1 LPKTCNAAVD
11 KSRVSLA
18 KSLIIQS
25 VFCHY
30 AWPEIFNNHIAFSG
44 EFGNQ
49 VRGFAFR
56 QVEGTEVLPSVLLR
70 EVRRYLF
77 WSERRKG
84 PTQITLRWFDFYNFG
99 SLVSENPGS

>member
-1 LPKTCNAAVD
+1 
-11 KSRVSLA
+11 
-18 KSLIIQS
+18 
-25 VFCHY
+25 
-30 AWPEIFNNHIAFSG
+30 
-44 EFGNQ
+44 
-49 VRGFAFR
+49 FAFR